1 MNKRKTY
8 LFDVKSPTWIAI
20 TVCLALFVTVIHG
33 CKHSDETLP
42 SDQKA
47 KRERFQAGMRL
58 DTLLCRR
65 DLESALLL
73 IDTLHT
79 RYPRD
84 PQFYFGE
91 GWIYQMKN
99 DSIKAR
105 SCFMRAMAIYDSL
118 IAVKKDFGDEIN
130 RAVIIQILYGKEAYD
145 KSLDEILRTTK
156 STHDSLVIEEIYR
169 KLIYKKED
177 LFKPE
182 MLRTFP
188 DSITQR
194 H

>member
-42 SDQKA
+42 SDKKA
-47 KRERFQAGMRL
+47 KRKRFQAGMRL
-58 DTLLCRR
+58 NTLLCRR
-65 DLESALLL
+65 DLESALLF

-105 SCFMRAMAIYDSL
+105 SCFTKAVAIYDSL
-118 IAVKKDFGDEIN
+118 IAVKKDFGDQIN
-130 RAVIIQILYGKEAYD
+130 RAIIIQILYGKEAYD
-145 KSLDEILRTTK
+145 KNLDEILRTSK
-156 STHDSLVIEEIYR
+156 NPHDSLVIEEIWR

-182 MLRTFP
+182 MLISLP

>member
-1 MNKRKTY
+1 M
-8 LFDVKSPTWIAI
+8 
-20 TVCLALFVTVIHG
+20 CLALFVTVIHG

-42 SDQKA
+42 SDKKA

-65 DLESALLL
+65 DLESALLF

-105 SCFMRAMAIYDSL
+105 SCFTKAVAIYDSL
-118 IAVKKDFGDEIN
+118 IAVKKDFGDQIN
-130 RAVIIQILYGKEAYD
+130 RAIIIQILYGKEAYD
-145 KSLDEILRTTK
+145 KNLDEILRTSK
-156 STHDSLVIEEIYR
+156 NPHDSLVIEEIWR
-169 KLIYKKED
+169 KVIYKKED

-182 MLRTFP
+182 MLITLP

>member
-42 SDQKA
+42 SDKKA

-79 RYPRD
+79 RYPCD

-105 SCFMRAMAIYDSL
+105 SCFTKAVAIYDSL

-145 KSLDEILRTTK
+145 KSLDEILRTAK

>member
-1 MNKRKTY
+1 MFTIIAKRFIS
-8 LFDVKSPTWIAI
+8 LAIAM
-20 TVCLALFVTVIHG
+20 CLALVVTVIHG
-33 CKHSDETLP
+33 CKP
-42 SDQKA
+42 SNESSPSEREVKQK
-47 KRERFQAGMRL
+47 RFEAGTHL
-58 DTLLCRR
+58 DSLLCKR
-65 DLESALLL
+65 DLENALLF

-79 RYPRD
+79 QYPRD

-105 SCFMRAMAIYDSL
+105 SCFTKAVDIYDSL
-118 IAVKKDFGDEIN
+118 IAVKKDFGDQLN
-130 RAVIIQILYGKEAYD
+130 RALIIQILYGKEAYD
-145 KSLDEILRTTK
+145 KNLDEILRTSK
-156 STHDSLVIEEIYR
+156 NTHDSLVIEEIYR
-169 KLIYKKED
+169 NLIYKKED

-194 H
+194 Y

>member
-8 LFDVKSPTWIAI
+8 LFDVKRPTWIAI
-20 TVCLALFVTVIHG
+20 TVCLALFVTAIHG
-33 CKHSDETLP
+33 CKHSDENLL
-42 SDQKA
+42 SDKKA

-79 RYPRD
+79 QYPRA

-105 SCFMRAMAIYDSL
+105 SCFTKAVAIYDSL
-118 IAVKKDFGDEIN
+118 IAVKKDFGDQIN
-130 RAVIIQILYGKEAYD
+130 RAIIIQILFGKEAYD
-145 KSLDEILRTTK
+145 KNLDEILRTAK
-156 STHDSLVIEEIYR
+156 NARDSAEIEEIWR
-169 KLIYKKED
+169 KVIYKKED

-188 DSITQR
+188 DSITQP

>member
-20 TVCLALFVTVIHG
+20 TMCLALFVTVIHG

-42 SDQKA
+42 SDKKA

-58 DTLLCRR
+58 NTLLCRR
-65 DLESALLL
+65 DLESALLF

-105 SCFMRAMAIYDSL
+105 SCFTKAVAIYDSL
-118 IAVKKDFGDEIN
+118 IAVKKDFGDQIN
-130 RAVIIQILYGKEAYD
+130 RAFIILILDGRKAYNQ
-145 KSLDEILRTTK
+145 SLDEILRTSK
-156 STHDSLVIEEIYR
+156 NPHDSLVIEEIWR

-182 MLRTFP
+182 MLITLP

>member
-42 SDQKA
+42 PDKKA

-65 DLESALLL
+65 DLESALLF

-105 SCFMRAMAIYDSL
+105 SCFTKAVAIYDSL
-118 IAVKKDFGDEIN
+118 IAVKKDFGDQIN
-130 RAVIIQILYGKEAYD
+130 RAIIIQILYGKEAYD
-145 KSLDEILRTTK
+145 KNLDEILRTAK
-156 STHDSLVIEEIYR
+156 STHDSLVIEKIWR

-182 MLRTFP
+182 MLISLP

>member
-42 SDQKA
+42 ADKKA

-65 DLESALLL
+65 DLESALLF

-105 SCFMRAMAIYDSL
+105 SCFTKAVAIYDSL
-118 IAVKKDFGDEIN
+118 IAVKKDFGDQIN
-130 RAVIIQILYGKEAYD
+130 RAIIIQILYGKEAYD
-145 KSLDEILRTTK
+145 KNLDEILRTAK
-156 STHDSLVIEEIYR
+156 STHDSLVIEKIWR

-182 MLRTFP
+182 MLINLP

>member
-20 TVCLALFVTVIHG
+20 TVCLAFFVAVIHG

-42 SDQKA
+42 SDKKA

-79 RYPRD
+79 QYPRD

-105 SCFMRAMAIYDSL
+105 SCFMRAVDLYDSL
-118 IAVKKDFGDEIN
+118 IAVNKDFGDEIT
-130 RAVIIQILYGKEAYD
+130 V
-145 KSLDEILRTTK
+145 
-156 STHDSLVIEEIYR
+156 
-169 KLIYKKED
+169 
-177 LFKPE
+177 P
-182 MLRTFP
+182 
-188 DSITQR
+188 
-194 H
+194 